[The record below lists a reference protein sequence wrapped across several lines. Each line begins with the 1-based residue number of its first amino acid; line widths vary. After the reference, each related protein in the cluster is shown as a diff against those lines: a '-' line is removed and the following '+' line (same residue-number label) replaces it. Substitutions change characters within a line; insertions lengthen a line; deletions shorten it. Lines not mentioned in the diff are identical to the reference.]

1 MKGGRPFFPERPEV
15 FFVVVALRQS
25 SKFREQ
31 RRERSFLTFTERA
44 MCRGDCRSN
53 AERSC
58 GGYLACDLDRSIELV
73 SGRGHVLNE
82 SHSVGLLGV
91 PFITGQHVAH
101 CIRPT
106 SLPDECDRC
115 TAGREVSTGDFWLGE
130 HGIARRNSDIGSEKK
145 LVACALALALDGD
158 NEWLLSTGRYSADWI
173 NELGSFWELTGT

>member
-58 GGYLACDLDRSIELV
+58 GGYLACDLDRSIELL

-82 SHSVGLLGV
+82 SHSVGPLAI
-91 PFITGQHVAH
+91 PFFP
-101 CIRPT
+101 RPPVRHFI
-106 SLPDECDRC
+106 LPPP
-115 TAGREVSTGDFWLGE
+115 LP
-130 HGIARRNSDIGSEKK
+130 
-145 LVACALALALDGD
+145 
-158 NEWLLSTGRYSADWI
+158 
-173 NELGSFWELTGT
+173 

>member
-1 MKGGRPFFPERPEV
+1 MKALSDLGERTTR
-15 FFVVVALRQS
+15 AAIHLAS
-25 SKFREQ
+25 S
-31 RRERSFLTFTERA
+31 RSWP
-44 MCRGDCRSN
+44 
-53 AERSC
+53 
-58 GGYLACDLDRSIELV
+58 V
-73 SGRGHVLNE
+73 SVGLSRRGHVLNE

-145 LVACALALALDGD
+145 LVAIVPKY
-158 NEWLLSTGRYSADWI
+158 RR
-173 NELGSFWELTGT
+173 GTISQASLIGLVR